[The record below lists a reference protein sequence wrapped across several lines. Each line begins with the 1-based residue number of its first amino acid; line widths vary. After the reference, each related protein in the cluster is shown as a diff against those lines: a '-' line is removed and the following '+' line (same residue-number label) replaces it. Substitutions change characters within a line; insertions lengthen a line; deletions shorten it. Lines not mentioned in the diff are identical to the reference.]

1 MNIIVAFAKT
11 EDGLKFKSI
20 LGRGGYDNVL
30 VCSSGMQ
37 ALSAMEDLGSGVVI
51 CGHRLSDMLYN
62 ELLDNMPE
70 YFQMLMVASPD
81 KAPFDNADGK
91 LIFLQSPLKK
101 SELFSSLSMMLE
113 GVSRRKK
120 KAKERRLQ
128 RSAADQKTIDDAKH
142 LLMERH
148 HMTEPEAH
156 KYLQKCAMDSGTG
169 LLETAEMVISLSE
182 I

>member
-1 MNIIVAFAKT
+1 MNIIVTFAKT

-20 LGRGGYDNVL
+20 LGHGGYDNVL
-30 VCSSGMQ
+30 VCNSGMQ
-37 ALSAMEDLGSGVVI
+37 ALSAMEDLGSGVII
-51 CGHRLSDMLYN
+51 CGYRLSDMLYN

-81 KAPFDNADGK
+81 KAPFGNAGGK

-101 SELFSSLSMMLE
+101 SELFSSLNMMLE

-120 KAKERRLQ
+120 KAKERRMT
-128 RSAADQKTIDDAKH
+128 RSAEDQKIIDQAKA